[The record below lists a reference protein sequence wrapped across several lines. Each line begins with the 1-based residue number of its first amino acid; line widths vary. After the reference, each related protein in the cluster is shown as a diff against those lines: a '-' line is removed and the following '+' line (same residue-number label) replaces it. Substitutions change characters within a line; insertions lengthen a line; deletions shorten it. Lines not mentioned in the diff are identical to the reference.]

1 MCVINSIAWNWA
13 FVHVTSYITININIY
28 IQRTTKYFRH
38 IHAITIQSGKDLLGM
53 CNGNLRRL
61 SFRHSAKLHTDFPNQ
76 ISICYVDD
84 APASSVGD
92 KWFRPLITL
101 VRLCNMCIVY
111 CKSYDVWQ
119 YWQWNMR
126 HVGDDGNKLAWWEC
140 IYNMHRVFNV
150 NIDWEKWDLCME
162 FSFQRLGGRF
172 TAVTTI
178 TLPWGISWHWMID
191 VNTFNAKIYIYL
203 TVALKSLSYR

>member
-1 MCVINSIAWNWA
+1 MKYWAEMCVINSIAWNRA

-119 YWQWNMR
+119 YRQWNMR
-126 HVGDDGNKLAWWEC
+126 HVGDDGNELGL
-140 IYNMHRVFNV
+140 MRVHLQYAQSV
-150 NIDWEKWDLCME
+150 QCEY
-162 FSFQRLGGRF
+162 RLGKMGFVHGIFISTVRWSF
-172 TAVTTI
+172 HSCYNHNTT
-178 TLPWGISWHWMID
+178 LGDFM
-191 VNTFNAKIYIYL
+191 
-203 TVALKSLSYR
+203 ALNDWC